1 MRSKLAA
8 LGAGLLLA
16 GGLTAC
22 NDESSE
28 VESDP
33 SGSLSEAVRGLEDY
47 EGVELTLAFDG
58 DQEAIEASLEDPDA
72 ARLLLD
78 SQISIRARGES
89 EDDTQVEMVVDLDGN
104 DAVEVRVLPPQ
115 RLFFRVDVEAISEV
129 VDDPEFDQGVQE
141 VREGAAQFGFG
152 DLADDV
158 AAGNWIELTGLE
170 QLEEMLGAQGE
181 EEPSEEE
188 IEDLQQRIV
197 GALERFLD
205 EDVEVSYVGSE
216 DNGER
221 VRATTDGASVNELL
235 SEITEIAGEAGGVDA
250 GQLQGLDQEE
260 IPSDEQVVLDAWIDD
275 GVLAQVGFDLSTIEE
290 ADGDGA
296 PEGTYILLGIAEF
309 TGTIEAPDEATEF
322 DLFGLVGGFMGGMGA
337 EPGMEPGVE
346 PDGDPGAEPGTEP
359 DVDGDLDDEPVDG
372 GDPEADPGEDPA
384 AAECV
389 EQEEIDAVV
398 EQGGDEAQAEID
410 EAIEAGMIEVC

>member
-22 NDESSE
+22 DDESNE

-33 SGSLSEAVRGLEDY
+33 TGSLSEAVRGLEEY

-58 DQEAIEASLEDPDA
+58 DQEAIEASLDDPDA

-104 DAVEVRVLPPQ
+104 DAVEVRVLPEQ
-115 RLFFRVDVEAISEV
+115 RLFFRVDVEGIGEV

-152 DLADDV
+152 DLAEDV
-158 AAGNWIELTGLE
+158 TAGNWIELTGLD
-170 QLEEMLGAQGE
+170 QLEEMLGAQQE

-260 IPSDEQVVLDAWIDD
+260 VPADEEVVLDAWIDD
-275 GVLAQVGFDLSTIEE
+275 GVLAQVGFDLSRIEE
-290 ADGDGA
+290 TDGDGA

-322 DLFGLVGGFMGGMGA
+322 DLFGLIGGFMGGMGA
-337 EPGMEPGVE
+337 EPGMEPG
-346 PDGDPGAEPGTEP
+346 GDPGTEPGTEP
-359 DVDGDLDDEPVDG
+359 EVDGGTDDQPVDG
-372 GDPEADPGEDPA
+372 GGEADPGQDPA

-389 EQEEIDAVV
+389 EQDEIDAVV
-398 EQGGDEAQAEID
+398 EQGGDEAEAEID
-410 EAIEAGMIEVC
+410 QAIEAGLIEVC